1 MAPEPEESKY
11 TDSQIVN
18 SSTLYVQNVPVSYD
32 FRFKCILT
40 NTRSILNKVNEFK
53 IFVNLH
59 LPDFVAVTETWLDN
73 EVPIALYLLI
83 QMSIGVFARTGGLV
97 VVVYVY
103 SLEKV

>member
-1 MAPEPEESKY
+1 MASEPEESKY

-18 SSTLYVQNVPVSYD
+18 SSTLCVQNVPVSYD
-32 FRFKCILT
+32 YRFKCILT

-53 IFVNLH
+53 LFVNLH

-73 EVPIALYLLI
+73 EVALYLLI
-83 QMSIGVFARTGGLV
+83 QMSIGVFARTEGLV

-103 SLEKV
+103 SLKKV